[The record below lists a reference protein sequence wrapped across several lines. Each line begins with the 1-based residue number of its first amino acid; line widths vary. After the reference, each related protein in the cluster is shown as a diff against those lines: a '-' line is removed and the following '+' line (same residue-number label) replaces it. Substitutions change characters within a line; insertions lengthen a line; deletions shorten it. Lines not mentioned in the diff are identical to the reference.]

1 MAAVDPL
8 SEFTPQRWAAAK
20 RILTA
25 EDNRRVSVTAAA
37 RAAEVTLHTFRAWE
51 RRSLEQRPEDSPLI
65 HEIAQVLK
73 YRDEYIADTL
83 EDVGWDRAMN
93 GSPEDVY
100 HKGEVVGR
108 KAKQDNTLLFKMM
121 QAHNRK
127 RYGDKSELQVN
138 HKIDISEIYQRM
150 LAGQKMAETL
160 AARGAI
166 IDGEAKVM
174 EVAGELA
181 IIQPEAE
188 VPVSEPSK
196 AQIGD
201 IDMDASIEF

>member
-25 EDNRRVSVTAAA
+25 EDNTRISIAAA
-37 RAAEVTLHTFRAWE
+37 AKAAEVTLATFRAWE

-65 HEIAQVLK
+65 HEIAKVLK
-73 YRDEYIADTL
+73 YRDDYIADTL
-83 EDVGWDRAMN
+83 EDAGWDRAMN

-100 HKGEVVGR
+100 HAGEVVGQR
-108 KAKQDNTLLFKMM
+108 MKQDNALLYKMM
-121 QAHNRK
+121 TAHNRK
-127 RYGDKSELQVN
+127 RYGDKSEVQVN
-138 HKIDISEIYQRM
+138 HKIDASEIYQRM

-181 IIQPEAE
+181 IIQPEAD
-188 VPVSEPSK
+188 VPVSEPPM

-201 IDMDASIEF
+201 IDMDASIDL